1 MNKEVI
7 FFDLDR
13 TLIDTATINENCK
26 KSTLLSSGI
35 NGQKYDECF
44 QEYKNTLEHSA
55 DFDPNIFLE
64 KMAKD
69 LEVEKAKLEIGF
81 WNKDNFCV
89 YPEVF
94 EVLSELAKNN
104 NMAIFSE
111 GVRDGW
117 QIVKI
122 NNTEISKFF
131 DLKISLIERRKLNS
145 EVISKIP
152 FGATVIDDKRVVI
165 EKLYETRPDL
175 KLYWINRTDEQEIK
189 NSRVTTIQNLR
200 ELLLKKN

>member
-1 MNKEVI
+1 MSKEVI

-175 KLYWINRTDEQEIK
+175 KLYWINRIDEQEIK

>member
-1 MNKEVI
+1 MSKEVI